1 MLTILPLADEYEVQS
16 VIDNCTAVLVEM
28 FKEPQRHNMDV
39 HAFLDHLK
47 YAEQYNLKP
56 VLSLAPKQGAKYT
69 IKSLNDTG
77 FDENI
82 CTEIRKD
89 IYEEK
94 CKQSESFCT
103 GRSFS

>member
-1 MLTILPLADEYEVQS
+1 MLIILPLADEYQVQS
-16 VIDNCTAVLVEM
+16 VIDECTDVLVAM
-28 FKEPQRHNMDV
+28 FKEPKRHNMDV
-39 HAFLDHLK
+39 HAFINHLK

-69 IKSLNDTG
+69 IKLLKDAG
-77 FDENI
+77 LDEKI
-82 CTEIRKD
+82 STEIRKD

-103 GRSFS
+103 GKSFS